1 MVDYPE
7 WTEEDV
13 AKTWEK
19 VLGKKPK
26 KAKSIHSVELEKGKP
41 KIVYAGLTEKDIVQK
56 FGPEMAW
63 EICNTIVRVV
73 KSLRAAHGVPT
84 GKDTRLVQYEIAI
97 KHAIGKDKIPWDAGK
112 FLLGNLDERTV
123 QAILRIKSTDRDK
136 VKVWLL

>member
-7 WTEEDV
+7 WSEEDV
-13 AKTWEK
+13 AKAWGK

-26 KAKSIHSVELEKGKP
+26 NAKSIHSVEVENEKP
-41 KIVYAGLTEKDIVQK
+41 KVVYAGLSEKQIVQK

-63 EICNTIVRVV
+63 EICNMIVRVV

-84 GKDTRLVQYEIAI
+84 GKDARLIQYEVAI
-97 KHAIGKDKIPWDAGK
+97 KHAMGKDKIPWEAGE
-112 FLLGNLDERTV
+112 FLLKHLNERTV
-123 QAILRIKSTDRDK
+123 QAILHIKSTNKDK